1 MQSDIRYAWSIFIV
15 GPSVRMATGDVVYL
29 NALGRSIVVLNSQK
43 AAADLLGR
51 RGRVYSDRP
60 RFIMA
65 SEILTGGLEVT
76 FLPYGTL

>member
-1 MQSDIRYAWSIFIV
+1 
-15 GPSVRMATGDVVYL
+15 MAIGDVVYL
-29 NALGRSIVVLNSQK
+29 NALGKSVVVLNSQK

-51 RGRVYSDRP
+51 RARIYSERP

-76 FLPYGTL
+76 FLSCGPL